1 MGLGVA
7 ALAAEPVS
15 LTFVAGS
22 GYIVS
27 QGDFKVAIDALALAE
42 IPAATHAL
50 MTVAGSPFDV
60 DLILVTHSDH
70 DHFDPATVSR
80 HMTANPGAMFV
91 APVDAVRA
99 VQAMAPTVAS
109 ERLVVVHPSAET
121 PQIVE
126 VAGLTI
132 DVFSFPHPSGGPE
145 NVGYRFR
152 VGDLTFVDPGD
163 LNFDTIASDFAR
175 TGLSWPG
182 LSQASIIQEATDVL
196 ILPYFLFNAEYR
208 TAIPACPARLY
219 VPTHA
224 QLNSLSFACTL
235 AGSVTSNVLCFT
247 SSLETKAV
255 DLAPQP

>member
-1 MGLGVA
+1 MKLTLTILCVVGLGTA
-7 ALAAEPVS
+7 ALAAAPVT
-15 LTFVAGS
+15 LTFIAGS

-50 MTVAGSPFDV
+50 MTAAGSPFDV

-91 APVDAVRA
+91 APVDAVCA

-121 PQIVE
+121 PQIVK

-152 VGDLTFVDPGD
+152 LGGLVFVHPGD
-163 LNFDTIASDFAR
+163 LNLDTVAADLAR
-175 TGLSWPG
+175 TGIEQTPC
-182 LSQASIIQEATDVL
+182 DVL
-196 ILPYFLFNAEYR
+196 IVPYYSFGYGYWSR
-208 TAIPACPARLY
+208 VPGWRARLY

-224 QLNSLSFACTL
+224 SLYDLRLACTL
-235 AGSVTSNVLCFT
+235 ARGVTENVLCFT
-247 SSLETKAV
+247 SSLETRAIE
-255 DLAPQP
+255 LAPQP